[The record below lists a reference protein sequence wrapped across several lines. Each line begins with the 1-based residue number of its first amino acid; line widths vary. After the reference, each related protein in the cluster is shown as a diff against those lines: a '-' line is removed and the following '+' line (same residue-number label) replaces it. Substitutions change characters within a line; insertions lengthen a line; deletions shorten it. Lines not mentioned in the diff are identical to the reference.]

1 MIIIFGSKIHSFLC
15 YLYAGIISLKFGL
28 TVFTKNRLFFPSLQN
43 IFVKYPKLRV
53 IPLTLS
59 FSRLFALS
67 LGSYEERQLKARI
80 IQQAKNELDEYII
93 KEEQAVHAQK
103 EREMLREEDDLAKE
117 IKLLMDEEKRIE
129 AGDEYERDR
138 REHARED
145 ALGKY
150 KVYNQFLEPT
160 LSAVKRGM
168 SAKTRVALPERKVDE
183 ETREYESNERRMAAQ
198 RSGLREE
205 ALRVQERQD
214 QALAQQKEQRFK
226 EDMRKIRESKREREV
241 NQPSP
246 QPQQQQQQQQ
256 QRIINRNWQQQQQQQ
271 TVNTNQQNQ
280 QRTNTP
286 KKQNTGSQQKQQPRR
301 KKGLSAKEERLKK
314 IEVLRQRQSELRK
327 ARLEEG
333 RLARSKTLLTKKQ
346 IKARRRD
353 RELSAIVSRKMRD
366 EKLKQMER
374 AALLDSAERIGR
386 QSARDVQSRERLAEE
401 ERRREAAEQRVIGAL
416 LRNVPKEEVEREERE
431 EAERN
436 KKLQQQYLAEKE
448 LQRQDQAPAEEQ
460 ESDLFA
466 FLKQARDGANKAA
479 ADGKAPAALSA
490 PQPSKALADADV
502 LEVNTEEHVQK
513 RREKRV
519 VSLEQGAK
527 RRHSAPA
534 QQASVPRIVQEDVP
548 LSPESL
554 KRLRSPK

>member
-1 MIIIFGSKIHSFLC
+1 M
-15 YLYAGIISLKFGL
+15 
-28 TVFTKNRLFFPSLQN
+28 
-43 IFVKYPKLRV
+43 
-53 IPLTLS
+53 
-59 FSRLFALS
+59 
-67 LGSYEERQLKARI
+67 
-80 IQQAKNELDEYII
+80 
-93 KEEQAVHAQK
+93 
-103 EREMLREEDDLAKE
+103 
-117 IKLLMDEEKRIE
+117 
-129 AGDEYERDR
+129 
-138 REHARED
+138 
-145 ALGKY
+145 
-150 KVYNQFLEPT
+150 
-160 LSAVKRGM
+160 
-168 SAKTRVALPERKVDE
+168 
-183 ETREYESNERRMAAQ
+183 
-198 RSGLREE
+198 
-205 ALRVQERQD
+205 
-214 QALAQQKEQRFK
+214 
-226 EDMRKIRESKREREV
+226 
-241 NQPSP
+241 
-246 QPQQQQQQQQ
+246 
-256 QRIINRNWQQQQQQQ
+256 
-271 TVNTNQQNQ
+271 
-280 QRTNTP
+280 
-286 KKQNTGSQQKQQPRR
+286 
-301 KKGLSAKEERLKK
+301 
-314 IEVLRQRQSELRK
+314 LRQRQSELRK

-374 AALLDSAERIGR
+374 AALLDSTERIGR

-431 EAERN
+431 EREEAERN

-448 LQRQDQAPAEEQ
+448 LQRQDQAPAEAQ

-527 RRHSAPA
+527 RRHSAPV

>member
-1 MIIIFGSKIHSFLC
+1 M
-15 YLYAGIISLKFGL
+15 
-28 TVFTKNRLFFPSLQN
+28 
-43 IFVKYPKLRV
+43 
-53 IPLTLS
+53 
-59 FSRLFALS
+59 
-67 LGSYEERQLKARI
+67 
-80 IQQAKNELDEYII
+80 
-93 KEEQAVHAQK
+93 
-103 EREMLREEDDLAKE
+103 
-117 IKLLMDEEKRIE
+117 
-129 AGDEYERDR
+129 
-138 REHARED
+138 
-145 ALGKY
+145 
-150 KVYNQFLEPT
+150 
-160 LSAVKRGM
+160 
-168 SAKTRVALPERKVDE
+168 
-183 ETREYESNERRMAAQ
+183 
-198 RSGLREE
+198 
-205 ALRVQERQD
+205 
-214 QALAQQKEQRFK
+214 
-226 EDMRKIRESKREREV
+226 
-241 NQPSP
+241 
-246 QPQQQQQQQQ
+246 
-256 QRIINRNWQQQQQQQ
+256 
-271 TVNTNQQNQ
+271 
-280 QRTNTP
+280 
-286 KKQNTGSQQKQQPRR
+286 
-301 KKGLSAKEERLKK
+301 
-314 IEVLRQRQSELRK
+314 LRQRQSELRK

-366 EKLKQMER
+366 ERLKQMER

-431 EAERN
+431 EREEAERN

-479 ADGKAPAALSA
+479 ADGKAPVLSA

-502 LEVNTEEHVQK
+502 LEVNTEEHVQT

-527 RRHSAPA
+527 RRHGAPA
-534 QQASVPRIVQEDVP
+534 QQESVPRIVQEDVP

>member
-1 MIIIFGSKIHSFLC
+1 MG
-15 YLYAGIISLKFGL
+15 
-28 TVFTKNRLFFPSLQN
+28 
-43 IFVKYPKLRV
+43 
-53 IPLTLS
+53 
-59 FSRLFALS
+59 

-168 SAKTRVALPERKVDE
+168 SAKTRVALPEREVDE
-183 ETREYESNERRMAAQ
+183 ETREYERNERRMAAQ
-198 RSGLREE
+198 RSGMREE

-226 EDMRKIRESKREREV
+226 EDMRKIRESKREREM
-241 NQPSP
+241 NQQPSP
-246 QPQQQQQQQQ
+246 PPP
-256 QRIINRNWQQQQQQQ
+256 QQQQQ

-280 QRTNTP
+280 QRINTP

-366 EKLKQMER
+366 ERLKQMER

-416 LRNVPKEEVEREERE
+416 LRNVPKEEVVREEREERE
-431 EAERN
+431 EAKRN

-466 FLKQARDGANKAA
+466 FLKQARDGDNKAA
-479 ADGKAPAALSA
+479 ADGKAPVLSA

-502 LEVNTEEHVQK
+502 LEVNTEEHVQT

-527 RRHSAPA
+527 RRHGAPA
-534 QQASVPRIVQEDVP
+534 QQESVPRIVQEDVP